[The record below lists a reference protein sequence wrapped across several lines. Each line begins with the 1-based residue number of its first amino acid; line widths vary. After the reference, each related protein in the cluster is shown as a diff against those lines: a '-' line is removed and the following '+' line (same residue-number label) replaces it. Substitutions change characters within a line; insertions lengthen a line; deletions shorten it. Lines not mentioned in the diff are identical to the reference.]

1 MGLPPQTIGNVIGV
15 VKAYT
20 TRVGD
25 GPFPT
30 ELHDEIGSLLQ
41 TKGGEIGVTT
51 KRLRRCGWLDLVLL
65 KYTAMVNGY
74 TSICLT
80 KLDILDT
87 LPDIKIG
94 TAYKINNTTLEH
106 FPGSITDLAGVE
118 VEYKTLPGWQ
128 TSTADVREFT
138 QLPEKAQAYVHFIE
152 DYLGIPIKWIG
163 VGKGRESII
172 NVN

>member
-1 MGLPPQTIGNVIGV
+1 
-15 VKAYT
+15 
-20 TRVGD
+20 
-25 GPFPT
+25 
-30 ELHDEIGSLLQ
+30 
-41 TKGGEIGVTT
+41 
-51 KRLRRCGWLDLVLL
+51 
-65 KYTAMVNGY
+65 MVNGY

-87 LPDIKIG
+87 LSEIKIG
-94 TAYKINNTTLEH
+94 TGYVCVLSLFMISSFNYIFTFSRYHINNTTLEH
-106 FPGSITDLAGVE
+106 FPGSITELASVE
-118 VEYKTLPGWQ
+118 VEYKTLPGWE
-128 TSTADVREFT
+128 TSTTGVRDFK